1 MGRYSFISPI
11 PVDVDVGE
19 GNIPADDGDDSIEV
33 TAGVEYSTLRL
44 SNPEVGEGVGD
55 GDKENAVVTAVVKYF
70 TPCQLN
76 PELGESVENIEDCS
90 QAEVGDKCRDSPAED
105 GDDEL
110 GIKCILKYSAASGI
124 PSANQFSLQLLVSQ
138 HCNRTCLL
146 MEVLHTS
153 CQLGLCIMFT
163 QPALT

>member
-19 GNIPADDGDDSIEV
+19 GVGADDGDL
-33 TAGVEYSTLRL
+33 GVEYSTLR
-44 SNPEVGEGVGD
+44 PEVDEGVGD
-55 GDKENAVVTAVVKYF
+55 GDKVAVVEYF

-76 PELGESVENIEDCS
+76 PELGESVVNIEGCGPT
-90 QAEVGDKCRDSPAED
+90 EVGDKCRDSPAED

-110 GIKCILKYSAASGI
+110 CSKCILKYFAPSES

>member
-11 PVDVDVGE
+11 PVDVDVSEGV
-19 GNIPADDGDDSIEV
+19 GNIPADNGDDSIEV

-55 GDKENAVVTAVVKYF
+55 GDKDNAVTAVVKYF

-76 PELGESVENIEDCS
+76 PELGESVENIEDCAP
-90 QAEVGDKCRDSPAED
+90 AEVGDKCRDSPAED
-105 GDDEL
+105 GL
-110 GIKCILKYSAASGI
+110 GIVCIRKYLAASES
-124 PSANQFSLQLLVSQ
+124 PSANQSLLQLFLSQ

-146 MEVLHTS
+146 MEVLHTC
-153 CQLGLCIMFT
+153 CQLGLRVMFK
-163 QPALT
+163 QPEVT